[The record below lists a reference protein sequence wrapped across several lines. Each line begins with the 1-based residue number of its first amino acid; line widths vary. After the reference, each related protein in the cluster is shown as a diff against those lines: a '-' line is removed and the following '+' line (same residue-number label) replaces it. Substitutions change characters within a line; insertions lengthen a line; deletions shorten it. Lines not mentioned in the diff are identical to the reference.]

1 MAQTMTIPGVPGWSA
16 WSSQIPRMAQALPG
30 RAGGTHS
37 ASPVAIR
44 VPQATAARGQQSLSP
59 AGPRSI
65 HAQSPATIRGAGVGG
80 TSHSAVVA
88 GGRPMVPPS
97 SAPAAQ
103 TTRNRPPPQ
112 DYVVQHGLYRRP
124 HHSLPP
130 SGGQP
135 QVVTAGRQSL
145 QPQPSRPQPQPQF
158 QQPLQQRPPKPQPA
172 ASARPSTGAFAEPL
186 ANLPVHYNFGGS
198 SASAQKRTRR
208 RDHAEFSDDDELAPS
223 RSFNQMKLSLL
234 VRCICFI
241 HQEILRRD
249 KEELCEEAQGLRDL
263 YNEERYHLSNC
274 HTDLRGWRKSLGD
287 TNPLEIAAF
296 ILGLFENGF
305 FEVSELICCLI
316 FLRRFREKTGLSLDA
331 LCWRPLFVAALLV
344 TDKYL
349 IDSSVKGSSMAEQSM
364 FPVLTPSQVFSLEL
378 TFWKKLDYGCLWL
391 NRQHFKAFCQELE
404 FNVQDS
410 LEVARFVKSHN
421 YVKSDTFTWGESPGH
436 EMLLDYSQQAE
447 AKRWD
452 KGGGSGAQLPFSR
465 PSNGITGKPVQ
476 PWKPRQTVY
485 AQSPPKDDQ
494 LQKDADALAIRE
506 GVSPR
511 RKAEKGVPPAM
522 YCNGSKPRASS
533 HTFVG
538 ERHAPNPSG
547 GSVLK
552 HSGSPQPPAV
562 AQSPPE
568 GSLLQQSPRRPPHVS
583 SGPCLFAGTAGNTA
597 VLREVQYGRED
608 PSLLSFAEKTHMFN
622 ARSQSQGDPSSRRPS
637 RPMPQPTPAPAA
649 VAPQGAPRPSIT
661 VGAGLNG
668 YDPARGFSF
677 APNSRNTLPVTM
689 KPCVQP
695 PAPANIAR
703 SAAGTP
709 QQLTPAGPNQAQ
721 IYGGVHARGR
731 STSPAYNG
739 GAPGFIATTM
749 RHPQPVIYRR

>member
-1 MAQTMTIPGVPGWSA
+1 MA
-16 WSSQIPRMAQALPG
+16 R
-30 RAGGTHS
+30 
-37 ASPVAIR
+37 
-44 VPQATAARGQQSLSP
+44 
-59 AGPRSI
+59 
-65 HAQSPATIRGAGVGG
+65 
-80 TSHSAVVA
+80 
-88 GGRPMVPPS
+88 
-97 SAPAAQ
+97 
-103 TTRNRPPPQ
+103 
-112 DYVVQHGLYRRP
+112 
-124 HHSLPP
+124 
-130 SGGQP
+130 
-135 QVVTAGRQSL
+135 AGRQSL
-145 QPQPSRPQPQPQF
+145 QPQPPRPQPQPQF
-158 QQPLQQRPPKPQPA
+158 QQPLQQRPKPQP

-494 LQKDADALAIRE
+494 LQKEDADALAIRE

-538 ERHAPNPSG
+538 ERHAPHPSG

-583 SGPCLFAGTAGNTA
+583 SGPCLFTGTAGNTA

-649 VAPQGAPRPSIT
+649 AAPQGAPRPSIT

-677 APNSRNTLPVTM
+677 APNSRSTLPVTM

-703 SAAGTP
+703 SAGGTP

-721 IYGGVHARGR
+721 IYGAVHARGR
-731 STSPAYNG
+731 STSPAYNAG
-739 GAPGFIATTM
+739 QPGFIATTM